1 MCFSGSFVMRSPVL
15 SALLKASV
23 AGLSLAATAAAAGA
37 DVASR
42 QVTGDVASLTVQGDS
57 SIKLLQLNGA
67 VEHELNCYL
76 SLPEP
81 GVPFERLRVIDSSSE
96 TSILK
101 TDGTGS
107 LLSKRVHATYENGNV
122 RGLNLTANL
131 DFDEFVGK
139 TTYGVEVSDF
149 DPNTRDSKP
158 LASTSASYV
167 IAGTTVFNT
176 EMGTSSTGAL
186 EETRTIVSGAGR
198 ELSVPYTDLMGVMNA
213 DGSYRGPSPLEL
225 SMTTQYLDG
234 SVVTAPT
241 GLGNGNGG
249 SAPADYEGMV
259 MKLVSYE
266 GQIVHN
272 VDLCAPSKGSY
283 DNAAGVFVLPDHCGA
298 TFYTAPS
305 GDTGF
310 GLAMEP
316 YRAGKLEFGLDWPDF
331 TANDRDFLDEAW
343 TSTVA
348 IDVTGS
354 PPPVITSV
362 SPSYDF
368 RQAGGETL
376 DVEMFNAGTSLSR
389 ECSISSTDADGSV
402 TDIVFGEES
411 GAFKAVGFPGYSQ
424 STTFATAPGSGKNLD
439 FSMAVARP
447 NGADTETV
455 QAVFF
460 PGYHYD
466 FSYDGQVVRT
476 DSISPMS
483 ALESGGTSIT
493 LEGYFPHFDTGRGDA
508 ILFDGRPIPGTSVT
522 SASDSV
528 IGFTVLPRTEIGRN
542 YMYGV
547 SVQIGSEVS
556 SPVDFRFITESAS
569 ASFLYTGTSLKE
581 GRQELGRCNSAR
593 FTAQVLPVTA
603 EATKYDWVL
612 TRDGDA
618 SATNL
623 LDASRLINSMYVDIN
638 SGDLT
643 VPGDYTLSCTIHL
656 SAVEV
661 TASLPLRRTDIVTI
675 GVFLHT
681 PTARSISNPE
691 APLRMSA
698 MVDPPGCGAVAS
710 VEELMFEWTFMEK
723 VTTFSYHSAVST
735 TQATANTE
743 TPARLGWEY
752 IVPQSDL
759 LYGNHV
765 VNLKVYSAVNESI
778 FGVASA
784 NALINMADLVP
795 VIRSGESRMDVTTSS
810 TVEMTA
816 GDSYDPDVTLPGD
829 PMANITYAWE
839 CMTSPKD
846 TFERLAPCGVALL
859 PSATA
864 ASYTLSSATL
874 KALTAEQAFI
884 RYSLVVTKG
893 RRVSKASTLIVAVVQ
908 DASVTRPAF
917 TNYEIV
923 VRNTLGEPL
932 DASAIKYYEPVV
944 IDVVHDETDGLSW
957 IYSLVSPADT
967 RFFFFSSNLISDQ
980 GYYNPDSQAT
990 IGNHDPLGIRANA
1003 LGPRMTYVFRIDFE
1017 KVGYEMQPVF
1027 VTLTTREQPTLRFEM
1042 PQLTEGTTSS
1052 VFSLNAAP
1060 SFVDPSFA
1068 YYFVLTEAGESDSE
1082 TRVCVGGCTGYPF
1095 VHMRIGLPGRYTLT
1109 ALLYDTQGTAQLASN
1124 ALSMDIVIRES
1135 NATDKFRS
1143 ELQVLFHQGDDNT
1156 WTSLANDLAYM
1167 LSSDYESEDALSAVR
1182 RMAATHSAWE
1192 LERGLPNRGSMPD
1205 LTLGDAGDFGSLV
1218 RADVDAVAVSTADVT
1233 DVTEVT
1239 DVTDMADAVAVPT
1252 TDAVVADEATFVKK
1266 TVYELISGASD
1277 IFCNAFPNTMHSDQG
1292 IKLVLS
1298 LASQKCIDEE
1308 GVYKLLQ
1315 VIKCCGE
1322 NVPPHTDYSQMVT
1335 TLPAVFARL
1344 EDVVLNT
1351 QCSARSSVEAVGAAG
1366 RPNNLA
1372 ADVNMAFML
1381 AGTGAMVNGK
1391 GAGHTGDMAVALSA
1405 KSMRRG
1411 AVAKSDLTPTTPTSG
1426 VVPIDLSENT
1436 TVRKQAGDNIV
1447 PGAVTSET
1455 ERGFLTVAVASNSEQ
1470 LPQLV
1475 VEGKATTLKGLQ
1487 GRGKH
1492 NFFYMKP
1499 QCFEKVFSPAGDE
1512 SVIFSYAQVPNFV
1525 VESNFQDAPK
1535 YGETSS
1541 HIHWTML
1548 STPDKTTTKPR
1559 EMKVDNPNK
1568 EPCFCW
1574 RMAMTNTSGIVGD
1587 LTPGAYTF
1595 KQLKEYGVNAEHG
1608 SAFQYDELP
1617 VHIEDSSVE
1626 DKWVEVC
1633 MAQPGMLGTS
1643 PRMAFVS
1650 TVLAGFGS
1658 LTVAGIVL
1666 GALLLVVVAMAGAW
1680 LVASR
1685 VVVAAAAPPR
1695 ALGVGEVFVDRDI
1708 WGRSTAPMSP
1718 SSPEGHMQ

>member
-1 MCFSGSFVMRSPVL
+1 MRSPVL
-15 SALLKASV
+15 LALLKASV
-23 AGLSLAATAAAAGA
+23 GGLALATTVAAASA
-37 DVASR
+37 DVSSR
-42 QVTGDVASLTVQGDS
+42 QATGDVASLTVQGDS
-57 SIKLLQLNGA
+57 SVRLLQVNGA
-67 VEHELNCYL
+67 VEHELNFYL

-81 GVPFERLRVIDSSSE
+81 GVPFERLRFKDSSSE
-96 TSILK
+96 TSVLT

-107 LLSKRVHATYENGNV
+107 LLSKRVHATYDNGNV

-149 DPNTRDSKP
+149 DPDTRDTKS
-158 LASTSASYV
+158 LASTSASYL

-176 EMGTSSTGAL
+176 EMGTSATGAL

-198 ELSVPYTDLMGVMNA
+198 ELSVPYTDLLGVMNA

-225 SMTTQYLDG
+225 SMQTQYLDG
-234 SVVTAPT
+234 TVVTAPT
-241 GLGNGNGG
+241 SLGHGTGGN
-249 SAPADYEGMV
+249 APTDYEGMAL
-259 MKLVSYE
+259 KLVSYE

-283 DNAAGVFVLPDHCGA
+283 DNEAGVFVLPDHCGA

-316 YRAGKLEFGLDWPDF
+316 YRAGKLEFVLDWPDF
-331 TANDRDFLDEAW
+331 TASDRDFMDEAW

-376 DVEMFNAGTSLSR
+376 DVEMYNAGTSLSR
-389 ECSISSTDADGSV
+389 ECSILSTDANGSV
-402 TDIVFGEES
+402 KDIVFGEES
-411 GAFKAVGFPGYSQ
+411 GAFKAVGFPSYSQ
-424 STTFATAPGSGKNLD
+424 STTFATAPGSGKDLD

-447 NGADTETV
+447 NGVGTETV

-466 FSYDGQVVRT
+466 FSYDGQVVRV
-476 DSISPMS
+476 DAISPAS

-508 ILFDGRPIPGTSVT
+508 ILFDGRPVSATSVT

-528 IGFTVLPRTEIGRN
+528 IVFTLPPRTEIGRN
-542 YMYGV
+542 YKYGV
-547 SVQIGSEVS
+547 SVQIGFEVS
-556 SPVDFRFITESAS
+556 SAVDFRFITESAS

-593 FTAQVLPVTA
+593 FTAQVLPVAA
-603 EATKYDWVL
+603 EATKYAWVL

-623 LDASRLINSMYVDIN
+623 LDADRLIDSMYVDIN
-638 SGDLT
+638 SGDL
-643 VPGDYTLSCTIHL
+643 PELGDYTLSCTIHL

-661 TASLPLRRTDIVTI
+661 TASLPLRRTDFVTI

-710 VEELMFEWTFMEK
+710 VEELMFEWTFMDK

-759 LYGNHV
+759 SYGDHV
-765 VNLKVYSAVNESI
+765 VNLKVYSAVDESI
-778 FGVASA
+778 FGVAST
-784 NALINMADLVP
+784 NALINEADLVP

-816 GDSYDPDVTLPGD
+816 GDSYDPDVTVPGD
-829 PMANITYAWE
+829 AKANITYAWE
-839 CMTSPKD
+839 CMTAPKD
-846 TFERLAPCGVALL
+846 SFERLTPCEAALL

-864 ASYTLSSATL
+864 ASYTLSSTTL

-944 IDVVHDETDGLSW
+944 IDVVHDEADGLSW
-957 IYSLVSPADT
+957 TYSLVSPADT
-967 RFFFFSSNLISDQ
+967 RFFFFSSNLISDR
-980 GYYNPDSQAT
+980 GYYNPDSQST

-1027 VTLTTREQPTLRFEM
+1027 VSLTTREQPTLRMEM

-1124 ALSMDIVIRES
+1124 ALSVDIVIRES

-1182 RMAATHSAWE
+1182 RMAAAHSAWE
-1192 LERGLPNRGSMPD
+1192 LERGLPNGGSMSD
-1205 LTLGDAGDFGSLV
+1205 RTLGDAGDFGSLV
-1218 RADVDAVAVSTADVT
+1218 RADGDAAAVPTADVA
-1233 DVTEVT
+1233 DVS
-1239 DVTDMADAVAVPT
+1239 DVADAVAVPT
-1252 TDAVVADEATFVKK
+1252 TDAIVADEATFVKK

-1322 NVPPHTDYSQMVT
+1322 NVPPHTDYSQMVM

-1351 QCSARSSVEAVGAAG
+1351 QCSARPSVEAVVEAG

-1372 ADVNMAFML
+1372 ADVNTAFML

-1411 AVAKSDLTPTTPTSG
+1411 AMDKAGLTSPKTQGVFPIDQSSNTTLVTVRQQTG
-1426 VVPIDLSENT
+1426 DDVVP
-1436 TVRKQAGDNIV
+1436 A
-1447 PGAVTSET
+1447 AVTSET

-1512 SVIFSYAQVPNFV
+1512 SVIFSYAQVRNFV
-1525 VESNFQDAPK
+1525 VQSNFQDAPK
-1535 YGETSS
+1535 YGETSPDL
-1541 HIHWTML
+1541 HWTML

-1559 EMKVDNPNK
+1559 EMKVDNPTQ

-1574 RMAMTNTSGIVGD
+1574 RMAMTNTSAIVGD

-1595 KQLKEYGVNAEHG
+1595 KQLKEFGVDAEHG

-1617 VHIEDSSVE
+1617 VHVEDSSIE

-1633 MAQPGMLGTS
+1633 MAQPGMLGTA

-1718 SSPEGHMQ
+1718 PSPEGHMQ

>member
-1 MCFSGSFVMRSPVL
+1 MRSPVL

-23 AGLSLAATAAAAGA
+23 AGLTLAATAAAAGA

-42 QVTGDVASLTVQGDS
+42 QVTGDGASLTVQGDS
-57 SIKLLQLNGA
+57 TVKLLQVNGA
-67 VEHELNCYL
+67 VEHELSCYL

-81 GVPFERLRVIDSSSE
+81 GVPFERLRFSDSSSE
-96 TSILK
+96 TSVLK

-149 DPNTRDSKP
+149 DPDTRDTKS
-158 LASTSASYV
+158 LASTSASYLV
-167 IAGTTVFNT
+167 AGTTVFNS
-176 EMGTSSTGAL
+176 EMDTSSTGSL

-198 ELSVPYTDLMGVMNA
+198 ELSVPYTDLLGVMNA
-213 DGSYRGPSPLEL
+213 DGSYHGPSPLEL
-225 SMTTQYLDG
+225 SMLTQHLDG

-241 GLGNGNGG
+241 GLGLGKGG
-249 SAPADYEGMV
+249 DAHTDYEGMGL
-259 MKLVSYE
+259 KLVSYE

-272 VDLCAPSKGSY
+272 ADLCAPSKGSY
-283 DNAAGVFVLPDHCGA
+283 DNEAGVFVLPDHCGA
-298 TFYTAPS
+298 TFYTTPS
-305 GDTGF
+305 GNAGF

-331 TANDRDFLDEAW
+331 TANDRDFMDEAW
-343 TSTVA
+343 TSSVV

-376 DVEMFNAGTSLSR
+376 DVEMFNADTSLSR
-389 ECSISSTDADGSV
+389 ECSISSTDGEGLV
-402 TDIVFGEES
+402 KDIVFGEES

-447 NGADTETV
+447 NGVHTETV

-466 FSYDGQVVRT
+466 FSYDGQVVRA
-476 DSISPMS
+476 DSISPAS

-493 LEGYFPHFDTGRGDA
+493 LAGYFPHFDTGRGDA
-508 ILFDGRPIPGTSVT
+508 ILFDGRPIPASSVT
-522 SASDSV
+522 SASGSEIV
-528 IGFTVLPRTEIGRN
+528 FTLPPRTDIGRN
-542 YMYGV
+542 YKYGV
-547 SVQIGSEVS
+547 SVQIGFEVS
-556 SPVDFRFITESAS
+556 SAVDFRFITESAS
-569 ASFLYTGTSLKE
+569 ASFLYTGTSLKD

-593 FTAQVLPVTA
+593 FTAQVLPVSA

-612 TRDGDA
+612 TLDGDA

-623 LDASRLINSMYVDIN
+623 LDADRLLNSMYIDIN

-643 VPGDYTLSCTIHL
+643 KPGDYTLSCTIHL
-656 SAVEV
+656 SAIEV
-661 TASLPLRRTDIVTI
+661 TASLPLRRTNLVAI

-691 APLRMSA
+691 APLRISA
-698 MVDPPGCGAVAS
+698 MVEPPGCGEVAS
-710 VEELMFEWTFMEK
+710 VEELMFEWTFMDK
-723 VTTFSYHSAVST
+723 VTTFSYHSAVNT
-735 TQATANTE
+735 TQATVNTE

-759 LYGNHV
+759 AYGDHV
-765 VNLKVYSAVNESI
+765 VNLKVYSAVDESI
-778 FGVASA
+778 YGVAST
-784 NALINMADLVP
+784 NALINEADLVP

-816 GDSYDPDVTLPGD
+816 SDSYDPDVTLPGD
-829 PMANITYAWE
+829 PKANITYAWE
-839 CMTSPKD
+839 CMTSPTD
-846 TFERLAPCGVALL
+846 AFERLTPCEAALL

-864 ASYTLSSATL
+864 AAYTLSSATL

-957 IYSLVSPADT
+957 TYSLVSPADT

-980 GYYNPDSQAT
+980 GYYNPDSQST

-1042 PQLTEGTTSS
+1042 PQLTEGTTST

-1124 ALSMDIVIRES
+1124 ALSVDIVIRQS
-1135 NATDKFRS
+1135 DATDQFRS

-1182 RMAATHSAWE
+1182 RMAATHLAWE
-1192 LERGLPNRGSMPD
+1192 LERGLPNGGSMPAM
-1205 LTLGDAGDFGSLV
+1205 TLGDAGDFGSLV
-1218 RADVDAVAVSTADVT
+1218 RADGDAVAVPTADVAAA
-1233 DVTEVT
+1233 DVA
-1239 DVTDMADAVAVPT
+1239 DGADAVAVPT

-1266 TVYELISGASD
+1266 TVYELITGASD
-1277 IFCNAFPNTMHSDQG
+1277 IFCNAFPNSMHSDQG

-1298 LASQKCIDEE
+1298 LASQKCIDDE
-1308 GVYKLLQ
+1308 GIYKLLQ

-1344 EDVVLNT
+1344 EDVVLNS
-1351 QCSARSSVEAVGAAG
+1351 QCSARPSVDAAG
-1366 RPNNLA
+1366 KPNNLA

-1381 AGTGAMVNGK
+1381 SGTGAMVNGK
-1391 GAGHTGDMAVALSA
+1391 GAGHTGDMAVALSD

-1411 AVAKSDLTPTTPTSG
+1411 AMAKAGAASSATAG
-1426 VVPIDLSENT
+1426 VFPIDQRGNT
-1436 TVRKQAGDNIV
+1436 TLVTVRQQAGDDVV
-1447 PGAVTSET
+1447 PEPVTTET

-1512 SVIFSYAQVPNFV
+1512 SVIFSYAQVRNFV
-1525 VESNFQDAPK
+1525 VEANFQDAPK
-1535 YGETSS
+1535 YGETSP
-1541 HIHWTML
+1541 HLHWTML

-1559 EMKVDNPNK
+1559 EMKVDNPSQ

-1574 RMAMTNTSGIVGD
+1574 RMAMTNTSAIVGD

-1595 KQLKEYGVNAEHG
+1595 KQLKKFGVDAEHG
-1608 SAFQYDELP
+1608 SAYQYDELP
-1617 VHIEDSSVE
+1617 VHIEDSSIE
-1626 DKWVEVC
+1626 NKWVEVC
-1633 MAQPGMLGTS
+1633 MAQPGMLGTA
-1643 PRMAFVS
+1643 PRIAFVS

-1718 SSPEGHMQ
+1718 TSSEGPMQ

>member
-1 MCFSGSFVMRSPVL
+1 MRSPVL

-23 AGLSLAATAAAAGA
+23 ASLALAATAAAAGV

-42 QVTGDVASLTVQGDS
+42 QATGDVASLTIQGGS
-57 SIKLLQLNGA
+57 TIKLLQVNGA

-81 GVPFERLRVIDSSSE
+81 GVPFERLRFNDSSSNP
-96 TSILK
+96 SVLK

-139 TTYGVEVSDF
+139 TTYGVEVLDF
-149 DPNTRDSKP
+149 DVDTGDSKP
-158 LASTSASYV
+158 LVSTSASYLV
-167 IAGTTVFNT
+167 AGTTVYKT
-176 EMGTSSTGAL
+176 QMGTSSTGVP

-198 ELSVPYTDLMGVMNA
+198 ELSVPYTDLLGVMNA

-225 SMTTQYLDG
+225 SMQTQYLDG
-234 SVVTAPT
+234 SIVTAPA
-241 GLGNGNGG
+241 GLGHGKGG
-249 SAPADYEGMV
+249 DAPSDYEGMGV
-259 MKLVSYE
+259 KFVAYQ
-266 GQIVHN
+266 GQITHN

-283 DNAAGVFVLPDHCGA
+283 DNEAGVFILPDHCGA
-298 TFYTAPS
+298 AFYTGPS
-305 GDTGF
+305 GDSGF

-331 TANDRDFLDEAW
+331 TTNDRDFMDEAW
-343 TSTVA
+343 TSTVT

-376 DVEMFNAGTSLSR
+376 DVEMFNAETSLSR
-389 ECSISSTDADGSV
+389 ECSVSSIYANGSV
-402 TDIVFGEES
+402 KDITFGEES
-411 GAFKAVGFPGYSQ
+411 GAFKSVGFPSYSQ
-424 STTFATAPGSGKNLD
+424 STTFATAPGSGKDLD
-439 FSMAVARP
+439 FAMAVARP
-447 NGADTETV
+447 NGAATETV

-466 FSYDGQVVRT
+466 FSYDGQVVRV
-476 DSISPMS
+476 DSISPVT

-493 LEGYFPHFDTGRGDA
+493 LEGYFPHFDTARGDA
-508 ILFDGRPIPGTSVT
+508 ILFDGRPIPGSSVT

-528 IGFTVLPRTEIGRN
+528 IVFTLPPRTEIGRN
-542 YMYGV
+542 YVYGV
-547 SVQIGSEVS
+547 SVQIGFEVS
-556 SPVDFRFITESAS
+556 SPVDFRYITESAT
-569 ASFLYTGTSLKE
+569 ASFLFTGTSLKS

-593 FTAQVLPVTA
+593 FTAQVLPVSA
-603 EATKYDWVL
+603 EATKYAWVL

-623 LDASRLINSMYVDIN
+623 LDKDSLANSMYVDIN
-638 SGDLT
+638 SGDL
-643 VPGDYTLSCTIHL
+643 PELGDYTLSCTIYL

-661 TASLPLRRTDIVTI
+661 TASLPLRRTDSLTI

-698 MVDPPGCGAVAS
+698 MVEPPGCGAVAS
-710 VEELMFEWTFMEK
+710 VEELMFEWTFMDK
-723 VTTFSYHSAVST
+723 VTTFSYHSAVNT

-752 IVPQSDL
+752 IVPQADL
-759 LYGNHV
+759 SYGDHL
-765 VNLKVYSAVNESI
+765 VNLKVYSAVDESI
-778 FGVASA
+778 FGVAST
-784 NALINMADLVP
+784 NALINEADLVP

-816 GDSYDPDVTLPGD
+816 SDSYDPDVALPND
-829 PMANITYAWE
+829 PKANITYAWE

-846 TFERLAPCGVALL
+846 TFERLSPCGAALL

-864 ASYTLSSATL
+864 ASYTLTSATL

-893 RRVSKASTLIVAVVQ
+893 HRVSKASTLIVAVVQ

-957 IYSLVSPADT
+957 TYSLVSPADT
-967 RFFFFSSNLISDQ
+967 RFFFFSSNLISDR
-980 GYYNPDSQAT
+980 GYYNPDSQST

-1124 ALSMDIVIRES
+1124 ALSVDIVIRES
-1135 NATDKFRS
+1135 DATDRFRS

-1182 RMAATHSAWE
+1182 RMAASHSAWE
-1192 LERGLPNRGSMPD
+1192 LERGLPSRGSMPD
-1205 LTLGDAGDFGSLV
+1205 MSLGSASDFASLV
-1218 RADVDAVAVSTADVT
+1218 RADD
-1233 DVTEVT
+1233 
-1239 DVTDMADAVAVPT
+1239 DAVAVPT
-1252 TDAVVADEATFVKK
+1252 ADSAVVMDQMDETDAVAAPTTDAVVPDEATFVKK
-1266 TVYELISGASD
+1266 TVYELITGASD

-1298 LASQKCIDEE
+1298 LASQKCIDDE

-1344 EDVVLNT
+1344 EDVVLNP
-1351 QCSARSSVEAVGAAG
+1351 QCSARLSVQTTGTAG

-1372 ADVNMAFML
+1372 ADVNTAFML

-1391 GAGHTGDMAVALSA
+1391 GAGHTADMSVASST

-1411 AVAKSDLTPTTPTSG
+1411 AMAKGRLSSTSTPGIFPVDESKNSSL
-1426 VVPIDLSENT
+1426 V
-1436 TVRKQAGDNIV
+1436 TVRQQAGDDLV
-1447 PGAVTSET
+1447 PGTAMTSET

-1499 QCFEKVFSPAGDE
+1499 QCFPMVFSPAGDE
-1512 SVIFSYAQVPNFV
+1512 SVIFSYAQVRNFV
-1525 VESNFQDAPK
+1525 VESHFQDEPK
-1535 YGETSS
+1535 YGATSPT
-1541 HIHWTML
+1541 IHWTML
-1548 STPDKTTTKPR
+1548 STPDKVTTKPR
-1559 EMKVDNPNK
+1559 EMKVDNPTK

-1595 KQLKEYGVNAEHG
+1595 KQLKEFGVDAEHG

-1617 VHIEDSSVE
+1617 VHVEDSSID

-1633 MAQPGMLGTS
+1633 MAQPGMLGTA
-1643 PRMAFVS
+1643 PRIAFVS

-1666 GALLLVVVAMAGAW
+1666 GALLLVVVAIAGAW

-1708 WGRSTAPMSP
+1708 WGRSTAPVSP
-1718 SSPEGHMQ
+1718 TSQPGPMQ

>member
-1 MCFSGSFVMRSPVL
+1 MRSPVL

-23 AGLSLAATAAAAGA
+23 ASLALAATGAAAGV
-37 DVASR
+37 DVTSR
-42 QVTGDVASLTVQGDS
+42 QAAVDVASLTVQGDS
-57 SIKLLQLNGA
+57 SIKLLQVNGA

-81 GVPFERLRVIDSSSE
+81 GVPFERLLFADSSSE
-96 TSILK
+96 TSVLK
-101 TDGTGS
+101 TDETGS
-107 LLSKRVHATYENGNV
+107 LLSKRVHALYENGNV

-139 TTYGVEVSDF
+139 TTYGVEVSVF
-149 DPNTRDSKP
+149 DPDRNETKP
-158 LASTSASYV
+158 LASTSASYLV
-167 IAGTTVFNT
+167 AGTTVYDT
-176 EMGTSSTGAL
+176 QVGTSSTGAP

-198 ELSVPYTDLMGVMNA
+198 ELSVPYTDLLGVMNA

-225 SMTTQYLDG
+225 SMQTQYLDG
-234 SVVTAPT
+234 SVVTVPT
-241 GLGNGNGG
+241 GLGHGTGGN
-249 SAPADYEGMV
+249 APTDYEGMG
-259 MKLVSYE
+259 MKLVSYQ

-272 VDLCAPSKGSY
+272 VDLCNPSKGSY
-283 DNAAGVFVLPDHCGA
+283 DNEAGVFVLPDHCGA

-316 YRAGKLEFGLDWPDF
+316 YRAGKLELGLDWPDF
-331 TANDRDFLDEAW
+331 TAKDQDFLDEAW
-343 TSTVA
+343 TSTVV
-348 IDVTGS
+348 IDVTGI

-376 DVEMFNAGTSLSR
+376 YVEMFNADNSLSR
-389 ECSISSTDADGSV
+389 ECSVSATTDAEGSV
-402 TDIVFGEES
+402 KDIVFGEEA
-411 GAFKAVGFPGYSQ
+411 GAFKAVGYPSYSQ
-424 STTFATAPGSGKNLD
+424 STTFATAPGSGKDLA

-466 FSYDGQVVRT
+466 FSYDGQVVRV
-476 DSISPMS
+476 DSISPVS
-483 ALESGGTSIT
+483 GLESGGTSIT
-493 LEGYFPHFDTGRGDA
+493 LEGYFPHFDTGRGDS
-508 ILFDGRPIPGTSVT
+508 ILFDGRPIPAASVT

-528 IGFTVLPRTEIGRN
+528 IVFTLPPRTDIGRN
-542 YMYGV
+542 YIYGV
-547 SVQIGSEVS
+547 SVQVGFEVS
-556 SPVDFRFITESAS
+556 PPVDFRFITESAT
-569 ASFLYTGTSLKE
+569 AFFLYTGTSLKN

-593 FTAQVLPVTA
+593 FTAQALPVPA
-603 EATKYDWVL
+603 EATKYEWVL

-618 SATNL
+618 SSTNL
-623 LDASRLINSMYVDIN
+623 LEASGLVNSMYVDIN
-638 SGDLT
+638 SGDL
-643 VPGDYTLSCTIHL
+643 PELGDYTLSCTIHL
-656 SAVEV
+656 SAVQV
-661 TASLPLRRTDIVTI
+661 TASLPLRRTDFLTI

-681 PTARSISNPE
+681 PTARSIAIPE

-698 MVDPPGCGAVAS
+698 MVEPPGCGAVSS
-710 VEELMFEWTFMEK
+710 VEELMFEWTFMDK
-723 VTTFSYHSAVST
+723 VTTFSYHSAVNT

-759 LYGNHV
+759 SYGNHV
-765 VNLKVYSAVNESI
+765 VNLKVYSAVDESI
-778 FGVASA
+778 YGMAST
-784 NALINMADLVP
+784 NALINEADLVP

-816 GDSYDPDVTLPGD
+816 ADSYDPDVTLPAD
-829 PMANITYAWE
+829 PKANITYAWE
-839 CMTSPKD
+839 CMTSPTD
-846 TFERLAPCGVALL
+846 TFERLTPCEAALL
-859 PSATA
+859 PSATG

-908 DASVTRPAF
+908 DASVSRPAF
-917 TNYEIV
+917 TDYKIV

-957 IYSLVSPADT
+957 TYSLVSPANT
-967 RFFFFSSNLISDQ
+967 RFFFFSSNLISDR
-980 GYYNPDSQAT
+980 GYYNPDSQST

-1003 LGPRMTYVFRIDFE
+1003 LGARMTYVFRIDFE

-1042 PQLTEGTTSS
+1042 PQLVEGTTSS

-1068 YYFVLTEAGESDSE
+1068 YYFVLTDAGESDSE
-1082 TRVCVGGCTGYPF
+1082 TQLCVGGCTGYPF

-1109 ALLYDTQGTAQLASN
+1109 ALLYDTQGTAQLASK
-1124 ALSMDIVIRES
+1124 ALSVDIVITES
-1135 NATDKFRS
+1135 DATDKFRS

-1182 RMAATHSAWE
+1182 RMAAAHAAWE
-1192 LERGLPNRGSMPD
+1192 LERGLRSGGSMPD
-1205 LTLGDAGDFGSLV
+1205 LTLADAGSIGGLV
-1218 RADVDAVAVSTADVT
+1218 RADGDAVAEPTADVA
-1233 DVTEVT
+1233 EV
-1239 DVTDMADAVAVPT
+1239 ADAVAVPT
-1252 TDAVVADEATFVKK
+1252 TDADDSDEATFVKK
-1266 TVYELISGASD
+1266 TVYELIRGASD

-1298 LASQKCIDEE
+1298 LASQKCIDDE

-1344 EDVVLNT
+1344 EDVVRNT
-1351 QCSARSSVEAVGAAG
+1351 QCSVRPSVAAGGAAG
-1366 RPNNLA
+1366 GPNNLA
-1372 ADVNMAFML
+1372 ADVNLAFML

-1391 GAGHTGDMAVALSA
+1391 GAGHTGDMAVAQSA
-1405 KSMRRG
+1405 KSMRRRARG
-1411 AVAKSDLTPTTPTSG
+1411 KSATTLTSTPGVFSTDESRNGTSL
-1426 VVPIDLSENT
+1426 V
-1436 TVRKQAGDNIV
+1436 TVRQQAGDSAV
-1447 PGAVTSET
+1447 PGAVTTET

-1499 QCFEKVFSPAGDE
+1499 QCFDKVFSPAGDE
-1512 SVIFSYAQVPNFV
+1512 SVIFSYAQMRNFV
-1525 VESNFQDAPK
+1525 VESNFQDPPK
-1535 YGETSS
+1535 YGETSPD
-1541 HIHWTML
+1541 IHWTML

-1559 EMKVDNPNK
+1559 PMQVDNPTQ

-1595 KQLKEYGVNAEHG
+1595 KQLKEFGVDAQHG

-1617 VHIEDSSVE
+1617 VHVEDSSM
-1626 DKWVEVC
+1626 DDMWVEVC
-1633 MAQPGMLGTS
+1633 MAQPGMLGTT
-1643 PRMAFVS
+1643 PRLAFVS

-1695 ALGVGEVFVDRDI
+1695 ALGVGEVFVDRDV
-1708 WGRSTAPMSP
+1708 WGRSTAPVAP
-1718 SSPEGHMQ
+1718 TSSAARTQY